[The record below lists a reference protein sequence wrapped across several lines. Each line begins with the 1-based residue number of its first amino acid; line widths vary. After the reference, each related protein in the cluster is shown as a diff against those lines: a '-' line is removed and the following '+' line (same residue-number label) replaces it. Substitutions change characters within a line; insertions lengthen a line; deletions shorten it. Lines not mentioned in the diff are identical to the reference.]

1 MKIQHLLFGLFFM
14 CFLTRLDAQSP
25 EQMSSQQSN
34 DVYQK
39 PLDDVLKTVQQQ
51 YNVRLQYEPKNT
63 KGKVVNYALWRFR
76 SDVKQTLDNVL
87 KPLDLVWKQTGK
99 DSFEITKY
107 EYFRKEFEEGQK
119 QLNHL
124 LTLYSDARQFEKRKK
139 EIQQCI
145 FQTLG
150 INPMKPRTDLKPVFR
165 SKREMTGY
173 TVENVAFE
181 SIPGYFVCGTLYRPA
196 KKGKHAAIL
205 SPHGHFYNKVDAM
218 IPDERGRYRPDMQYR
233 CAALAKMGAIVFDY
247 DMYSYGESVDQSGS
261 YKFHKTNFAL
271 AIQTWNSLRAIDFL
285 YSLPDVDTKRIGM
298 TGASGGATQTFIA
311 AALDERITA
320 SCPVVMVSSSFYGG
334 CNCESGL
341 PIHSCGNTNNAEIAA
356 MAAPRPQ
363 LVISDGNDWTQ
374 TVPAIEFPYLQKI
387 YRFYGKQDQ
396 IKNVHLPQD
405 GHDYGVSKR
414 IPMYRFFADVFGLD
428 LRTLTNHS
436 GQIDESY
443 ITIESANEQ
452 RVFTKEQP
460 MPDYALR
467 RHEDIVAAFQRFW
480 KQRTFTSP

>member
-1 MKIQHLLFGLFFM
+1 MKVHIIFFGLFFM
-14 CFLTRLDAQSP
+14 CFLTRPNAQSP

-34 DVYQK
+34 EVYQK
-39 PLDDVLKTVQQQ
+39 PLDEVLKTIQQQ
-51 YNVRLQYEPKNT
+51 HKVTLQYEPKNT
-63 KGKVVNYALWRFR
+63 KGKVVSYAVWRFR

-107 EYFRKEFEEGQK
+107 EYFRKEFAEGQK
-119 QLNHL
+119 QLEHL
-124 LTLYSDARQFEKRKK
+124 LTLYSDAQQFGARRK

-150 INPMKPRTDLKPVFR
+150 INPLKPRTDLKPVFR
-165 SKREMTGY
+165 TKREMNGY

-181 SIPGYFVCGTLYRPA
+181 SIPGYFVCGSLYRPT

-285 YSLPDVDTKRIGM
+285 YTLPDVDTKRIGI
-298 TGASGGATQTFIA
+298 TGASGGGTQTFIA
-311 AALDERITA
+311 AALDDRITA

-356 MAAPRPQ
+356 LAAPRQQ

-374 TVPAIEFPYLQKI
+374 TVPSIEFPYLQTV
-387 YRFYGKQDQ
+387 YGFYGKKESV
-396 IKNVHLPQD
+396 KNVHLPLD
-405 GHDYGVSKR
+405 GHDYGFTKR
-414 IPMYRFFADVFGLD
+414 VPMYRFFADVFSLNIDAIKNKKGE
-428 LRTLTNHS
+428 
-436 GQIDESY
+436 IDESM
-443 ITIESANEQ
+443 ITIETALQ
-452 RVFTKEQP
+452 QQVFSKKDP
-460 MPDYALR
+460 MPAYALR
-467 RHEDIVAAFQRFW
+467 SHEAIVKAFARAQE
-480 KQRTFTSP
+480 